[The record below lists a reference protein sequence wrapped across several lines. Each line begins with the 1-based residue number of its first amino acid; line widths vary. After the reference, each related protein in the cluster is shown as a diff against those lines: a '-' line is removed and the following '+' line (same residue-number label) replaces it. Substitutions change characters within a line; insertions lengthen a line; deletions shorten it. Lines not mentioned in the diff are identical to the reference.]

1 MILLQQDELAVRDL
15 TDEDALLLVK
25 WLSNPT
31 ILEYYEGRDRP
42 HDLQHIHKHYYENRN
57 NITQCIIEYNGKEI
71 GYIQFY
77 PISEEE
83 REKYGYENTKEMIF
97 GMDQFIGEADYWNK
111 GIGTKLVKSTTE
123 YLISKGIKKI
133 VMDPQAWNR
142 RALRTYEKC
151 GFIRKKF
158 LPKHE
163 WHEGEMRDCWLI
175 EYRK

>member
-1 MILLQQDELAVRDL
+1 MILFQYDELAVRKL
-15 TDEDALLLVK
+15 TEKDALLLVN
-25 WLSNPT
+25 WLSNPI
-31 ILEYYEGRDRP
+31 ILKYYEGRDRP
-42 HDLQHIHKHYYENRN
+42 QNIQQIHKHYYENRD
-57 NITQCIIEYNGKEI
+57 NITQCIIEYKGKEI

-77 PISEEE
+77 PITEEE
-83 REKYGYENTKEMIF
+83 RKEYRYENYKEPIY

-123 YLISKGIKKI
+123 YLIRKGIKKI
-133 VMDPQAWNR
+133 VMDPQTWNH

-163 WHEGEMRDCWLI
+163 WHEGEMRDCWLM
-175 EYRK
+175 EYKK